1 MQTFSKEDDLI
12 RRAKDDPDAFG
23 SERLVLNNCWFG
35 DLTLMSFENA
45 KVLEEEYSGG
55 FTDFDFPDLV
65 RVR

>member
-1 MQTFSKEDDLI
+1 L
-12 RRAKDDPDAFG
+12 DDPDAYG

-35 DLTLMSFENA
+35 DLVLMSFENA

-55 FTDFDFPDLV
+55 FTDFDFPDTV